1 MKSLLTMRD
10 KLHVDYDT
18 KEIYVTNEYGM
29 RIVYYEALNDLTE
42 LEEELTKIGSYFIN
56 KYEFVIQNNEIMD
69 SPLFDQGRPTSLIDR
84 PQMALD
90 LLEKEYQYQFSKIKL
105 IEQHM
110 EVYEHTYDPLESMRI
125 L

>member
-1 MKSLLTMRD
+1 MRD

-56 KYEFVIQNNEIMD
+56 KYEFVI
-69 SPLFDQGRPTSLIDR
+69 
-84 PQMALD
+84 
-90 LLEKEYQYQFSKIKL
+90 
-105 IEQHM
+105 
-110 EVYEHTYDPLESMRI
+110 
-125 L
+125 